1 MVKITLFSFGYFNS
15 CLSYL
20 PLVTILLSRI
30 LTSTN
35 AFYIA
40 SLHMDE
46 AIYQTA
52 NISSP
57 AKTFCRLGCPCLCL
71 WFLDTVFSKTDL
83 TSLKMVSIGL
93 TDSK

>member
-1 MVKITLFSFGYFNS
+1 MKKIERYFRLDTLINARHIYRWSQYYYHVF
-15 CLSYL
+15 
-20 PLVTILLSRI
+20 

-40 SLHMDE
+40 SPHMNE

-57 AKTFCRLGCPCLCL
+57 AKTFRRLGCA
-71 WFLDTVFSKTDL
+71 
-83 TSLKMVSIGL
+83 
-93 TDSK
+93 